1 MTDDQITDLLFV
13 DDGPAP
19 ADLALVFGYVD
30 PGGARQRARHA
41 AALFHAGLVPR
52 LLLSGGGSH
61 RHITESEAGLML
73 RVVLDLGVPRDVIL
87 VEDRSRTTFENV
99 SRSVALLGELDLLDA
114 AGMILLVSCP
124 WHMRRVSLI
133 ARAGFPDHVGLRCC
147 PHCDSCT
154 AGSWRTTQ
162 ACRER
167 VLGEAEL
174 LMSFIE
180 AGILADPR

>member
-1 MTDDQITDLLFV
+1 
-13 DDGPAP
+13 
-19 ADLALVFGYVD
+19 
-30 PGGARQRARHA
+30 
-41 AALFHAGLVPR
+41 
-52 LLLSGGGSH
+52 
-61 RHITESEAGLML
+61 ML

-87 VEDRSRTTFENV
+87 VEDCSRTTFENV